1 MATFITLINYTDQ
14 GIRDV
19 KDSPSRLDSVKEL
32 IRGLGGEMTH
42 FYLTMG
48 TYDLVAIS
56 ELPADESAV
65 PHPLGE
71 SAVSATLRPHKGTLL
86 DGLFDRRGR
95 PQIAHDAPCWRS
107 NSDSPRSMAARKT
120 SLVVVRPPER

>member
-56 ELPADESAV
+56 ELPADESAAQLALK
-65 PHPLGE
+65 LG
-71 SAVSATLRPHKGTLL
+71 SLGNVRTTTLRAFPE
-86 DGLFDRRGR
+86 
-95 PQIAHDAPCWRS
+95 PEY
-107 NSDSPRSMAARKT
+107 RKIIEE
-120 SLVVVRPPER
+120 LP